1 MKTVV
6 TRVNSAKVS
15 VDGSA
20 VADIEGGLLVLTAF
34 TDGDDEKT
42 VKTMARKIARLRIF
56 EDDAGKMNLDVKSH
70 GGRILTVPQFTLYAD
85 LTRGN
90 RPSFFKALDKKKA
103 SDLYD
108 VFNRCLKDRQGLD
121 VACGIFGAHM
131 DVSSVNDGPV
141 TIIIDS
147 RDI

>member
-6 TRVNSAKVS
+6 TRVKTAEVS
-15 VDGSA
+15 VDGSTI
-20 VADIEGGLLVLTAF
+20 ADIDGGLLVLTAF

-42 VKTMARKIARLRIF
+42 VKKMARKIARLRIF
-56 EDDAGKMNLDVKSH
+56 EDDAGKMNLNVKAH

-90 RPSFFKALDKKKA
+90 RPSFFKAMDKERA

-108 VFNRCLKDRQGLD
+108 VFNRCLEDRHGLD
-121 VACGIFGAHM
+121 VACGSFGAHM
-131 DVSSVNDGPV
+131 DVASVNDGPV
-141 TIIIDS
+141 TIIMDS